1 MSISNLIKRLQTIM
15 RQDAGING
23 DAQRIEQIVWMLF
36 LKVYDAK
43 EEFWEFH
50 DDDYLSI
57 IPEDFRWRNWAVDN
71 KDGKA
76 LTGEKLLNFI
86 NNELFPT
93 LKSLEIDEHTKRR
106 SSIVKEIFEDAHNFM
121 KDGVYLRQVIN
132 IIDEVDFTDYEERHA
147 FNDIYE
153 TILKDLQSAGNSG
166 EYYTPRALTDFIS
179 EVLKPQVNDK
189 VADFAC
195 GTGGFLIS
203 FLSYLLKNDLIKTPE
218 DKALV
223 NQNVYG
229 IEKKPLPHLLCMTNM
244 LLHNIDEPNILH
256 GNSLEK
262 NVREYKEDDK
272 FDVIMMNPPY
282 GGTEGNSIKSNFP
295 VEMQSSETADLFM
308 ALILYRLKN
317 NGRCGVVLPDN
328 FLFGEDNARV
338 AIKEKLLNECN
349 LHTIVRLPHG
359 VFAPYTDITTNLLF
373 FDKTCSTKDIWFFEH
388 PLPIGYKNYTK
399 TKPIRLEEFNLEL
412 DWWDNRVEHE
422 FAWKVSIDEI
432 KERKYNLD
440 IKNPN
445 KIDEALEDKSSI
457 ELLKDFKLS
466 CKRIM
471 DIIDSL
477 EKELDHE

>member
-1 MSISNLIKRLQTIM
+1 M
-15 RQDAGING
+15 
-23 DAQRIEQIVWMLF
+23 
-36 LKVYDAK
+36 
-43 EEFWEFH
+43 
-50 DDDYLSI
+50 
-57 IPEDFRWRNWAVDN
+57 
-71 KDGKA
+71 
-76 LTGEKLLNFI
+76 
-86 NNELFPT
+86 
-93 LKSLEIDEHTKRR
+93 
-106 SSIVKEIFEDAHNFM
+106 
-121 KDGVYLRQVIN
+121 
-132 IIDEVDFTDYEERHA
+132 
-147 FNDIYE
+147 
-153 TILKDLQSAGNSG
+153 
-166 EYYTPRALTDFIS
+166 
-179 EVLKPQVNDK
+179 
-189 VADFAC
+189 
-195 GTGGFLIS
+195 
-203 FLSYLLKNDLIKTPE
+203 LKNDLIKTPE

>member
-1 MSISNLIKRLQTIM
+1 MSIYNLIKRLQTIM

-50 DDDYLSI
+50 DDGYVSI
-57 IPEDFRWRNWAVDN
+57 IPEELRWRNWAIDN

-76 LTGEKLLNFI
+76 LTGDDLLEFI
-86 NNELFPT
+86 NIKLFPT
-93 LKSLEIDEHTKRR
+93 LKNLELDDKTERR
-106 SSIVKEIFEDAHNFM
+106 SSIVKEVFEDTHNFM
-121 KDGVYLRQVIN
+121 KDGVYLRQVVN
-132 IIDEVDFTDYEERHA
+132 IIDEVDFTDYDERHA

-153 TILKDLQSAGNSG
+153 TILKDLQSAGTSG
-166 EYYTPRALTDFIS
+166 EYYTPRALTDFMA
-179 EVLKPQVNDK
+179 EVLRPQVSDK

-203 FLSYLLKNDLIKTPE
+203 FLNYLIKNNLIKTPE

-223 NQNVYG
+223 NKNVYG
-229 IEKKPLPHLLCMTNM
+229 VEKKPLPHLLCMTNM
-244 LLHNIDEPNILH
+244 LLHDIDEPNILH

-262 NVREYKEDDK
+262 NVRDYKEHDK

-282 GGTEGNSIKSNFP
+282 GGTEGNSIKANFP

-308 ALILYRLKN
+308 ALILYRLKS

-328 FLFGEDNARV
+328 FLFGEDNARIAV
-338 AIKEKLLNECN
+338 KEKLLNECN

-373 FDKTCSTKDIWFFEH
+373 FDKTGPTKNIWFFEH
-388 PLPIGYKNYTK
+388 PLPYGYKNYTK
-399 TKPIRLEEFNLEL
+399 TKPIKIEEFDLEL
-412 DWWDNRVEHE
+412 NWWNNRFENE
-422 FAWKVSIDEI
+422 FAWKVSINEI
-432 KERKYNLD
+432 KERNYNLD

-445 KIDEALEDKSSI
+445 KIDVVLEDKSSL

-466 CKRIM
+466 CERVM
-471 DIIDSL
+471 DIISSL
-477 EKELDHE
+477 EKELKHE